1 MLRYHR
7 GHATAKHA
15 HEPDLAEGEG
25 NPRFRSRPLLQLR
38 TLAFLVLFALL
49 VSLAAGCQ
57 QRHEPKQE
65 PPTQPQEQTSS
76 FPLTVTDDLGRT
88 VVISKVPEKIVSL
101 APSNTEILFALG
113 LGTKVVGV
121 DDYSNYPEE
130 AKNRTKI
137 GGFSNPSIEKV
148 SSLGPD
154 LILGTEAHGKFLPQL
169 EELGIPVYL
178 LSPRTL
184 DEVVACF
191 EAVGDITG
199 ESEAGKRL
207 SREVKARLD
216 GVRAKYEG
224 KPAEKRPKVYYEV
237 YSDPIMTA
245 GPNTLIHHIIEAA
258 GGVNIASDAKEDYP
272 VISPEVVI
280 ERNPDVIVYPEFHG
294 TGVLT
299 VEQLQSRPGWT
310 QISALKSG
318 KVHSIDADIMS
329 RPGPRVVEAV
339 EQLAEFFW
347 GR

>member
-1 MLRYHR
+1 MSRCHR
-7 GHATAKHA
+7 GHDTTK
-15 HEPDLAEGEG
+15 
-25 NPRFRSRPLLQLR
+25 
-38 TLAFLVLFALL
+38 LAFLVLFALL
-49 VSLAAGCQ
+49 VSLATGCW
-57 QRHEPKQE
+57 QRHESKQE
-65 PPTQPQEQTSS
+65 TSAQPQEQTSP
-76 FPLTVTDDLGRT
+76 FPLTVTDDLERT
-88 VVISKVPEKIVSL
+88 VVIPKVPEKIVSL

-113 LGTKVVGV
+113 LGAKVVGV

-130 AKNRTKI
+130 AKSLTKI

-154 LILGTEAHGKFLPQL
+154 LILGTEAHVKFLPQL

-184 DEVVACF
+184 EEVLDSF
-191 EAVGDITG
+191 EAVGNITG
-199 ESEAGKRL
+199 ASEAGKRL
-207 SREVKARLD
+207 RQEVKMHLD

-224 KPAEKRPKVYYEV
+224 TPVEKRPKVYYEV

-272 VISPEVVI
+272 VISPEIVI
-280 ERNPDVIVYPEFHG
+280 ERNPDVIVYPKFHG

-318 KVHSIDADIMS
+318 KVYAIDADIMS
-329 RPGPRVVEAV
+329 RPGPRVVQAV
-339 EQLAEFFW
+339 EQLAEFLW